1 MVQACPTCESSDIV
15 TRKQKRPRYLCRTC
29 GETFAVPAERPSR
42 KLADRLS
49 ELDPDAVG
57 REGEP

>member
-1 MVQACPTCESSDIV
+1 MVQACPECSDSDIV
-15 TRKQKRPRYLCRTC
+15 TRKQKRPRYLCRVC
-29 GETFAVPAERPSR
+29 GATFAVPAERPPL

-57 REGEP
+57 REGKP